1 MTRDDRLTRARQDYL
16 KAIYHLG
23 GETGSVSTTQL
34 AERLE
39 VAPAS
44 VTEMLATLRTLD
56 LVSYDRYRGAS
67 LTQQGAAAALQTI
80 RRHRLIELFLV
91 KMLGYQWDEVHEE
104 AERLEH
110 VISARMEQR
119 IFEALGRPDL
129 DPHGDPI
136 PSATGAIASADYRS
150 LGEVAAGERV
160 TIRRVSDRDPG
171 KLRAM
176 RDLGLRP
183 GQHVEVLAES
193 RYESPITVTVGGRRR
208 QVPLGIARE
217 VFVE

>member
-1 MTRDDRLTRARQDYL
+1 MTSQEKLTRARQDYL
-16 KAIYHLG
+16 KALYHLG
-23 GETGSVSTTQL
+23 GGAASVSTTQL
-34 AERLE
+34 AERLR

-56 LVSYDRYRGAS
+56 LVAYDRYRGAS
-67 LTQQGAAAALQTI
+67 LTPQGVAAALQTI
-80 RRHRLIELFLV
+80 RRHRLLELFLV

-104 AERLEH
+104 AERMEH
-110 VISARMEQR
+110 VVSERMEQR

-136 PSATGAIASADYRS
+136 PSASGMIATADYRS
-150 LGEVAAGERV
+150 LGEVRVGERV
-160 TIRRVSDRDPG
+160 TIRRVSDRDAG

-176 RDLGLRP
+176 RELGLHP
-183 GQHVEVLAES
+183 GQPVEVLAES
-193 RYESPITVTVGGRRR
+193 RYESPISVTVGGRRR

>member
-1 MTRDDRLTRARQDYL
+1 MGRRLLRADRSGGRGEGAVAAGRAGEGLASSCIVGHHEPPSRRERRPPMTRDDRLTRARQDYL

-136 PSATGAIASADYRS
+136 PSA
-150 LGEVAAGERV
+150 
-160 TIRRVSDRDPG
+160 
-171 KLRAM
+171 
-176 RDLGLRP
+176 
-183 GQHVEVLAES
+183 
-193 RYESPITVTVGGRRR
+193 
-208 QVPLGIARE
+208 
-217 VFVE
+217 